1 MASARQIAANRKNAQ
16 RSTGPISQAGKTRAA
31 KNALQHGLAR
41 TDSPFGHEIEEFAR
55 LLSKETNQQ
64 DDPTLASVEAAH
76 AQLTLLQVRKVKAAI
91 FDRFFKSDRTLDDSI
106 RLNAELRKIER
117 YERRAFS
124 RRKRAMQ
131 HL

>member
-16 RSTGPISQAGKTRAA
+16 RSTGPNSQAGKTRAA

-41 TDSPFGHEIEEFAR
+41 TDSPFRHEIEEFAR
-55 LLSKETNQQ
+55 LLSKETNQ
-64 DDPTLASVEAAH
+64 DDPTFASVEAAH
-76 AQLTLLQVRKVKAAI
+76 AQLALLQVRKVKAAI

-106 RLNAELRKIER
+106 RLNEELSKIER
-117 YERRAFS
+117 YEKRAFS

-131 HL
+131 NL

>member
-1 MASARQIAANRKNAQ
+1 MASARQIAASRKNAQ
-16 RSTGPISQAGKTRAA
+16 RSTGPISHAGKTRAA

-41 TDSPFGHEIEEFAR
+41 ADLPFEHEIEGFAR
-55 LLSKETNQQ
+55 LLSKEENQ
-64 DDPTLASVEAAH
+64 DDPTFACVEAAH

-91 FDRFFKSDRTLDDSI
+91 FDRFFESDRTLDDSI
-106 RLNAELRKIER
+106 RLNEELRKIER
-117 YERRAFS
+117 YEKRAFS

>member
-55 LLSKETNQQ
+55 LLSKETNQN
-64 DDPTLASVEAAH
+64 DPTFASVEAAH

-106 RLNAELRKIER
+106 RLNEELRKIER
-117 YERRAFS
+117 YEKRAFS

>member
-31 KNALQHGLAR
+31 KNALQHGLAC
-41 TDSPFGHEIEEFAR
+41 TNSPFRHEIEGFAR
-55 LLSKETNQQ
+55 LLSKEMNQS
-64 DDPTLASVEAAH
+64 DPTFASVEAAH
-76 AQLTLLQVRKVKAAI
+76 AQLALLQVRKVKATI
-91 FDRFFKSDRTLDDSI
+91 FDRFFESDRTLDDSV

-117 YERRAFS
+117 YEKRAFS

>member
-41 TDSPFGHEIEEFAR
+41 TDSPFRHEIEEFAR
-55 LLSKETNQQ
+55 LLSKETNQ
-64 DDPTLASVEAAH
+64 DDPTFANVEAAH
-76 AQLTLLQVRKVKAAI
+76 AQLTLLQVREVKAAI

-106 RLNAELRKIER
+106 RLNEELRKIER
-117 YERRAFS
+117 YEKRAFS